1 MEQRDRY
8 VVTDDQFPASLWH
21 NLCFH
26 KRAFFFFIGQFQAS
40 YGKPLLAARDPK
52 CSAKDAEAG
61 VLAMEALHKQV
72 IPVSGVHL
80 LRLLKFFFP
89 LLHLFKTLW

>member
-1 MEQRDRY
+1 M
-8 VVTDDQFPASLWH
+8 
-21 NLCFH
+21 C
-26 KRAFFFFIGQFQAS
+26 FFIAQFQAS

-72 IPVSGVHL
+72 MPVSRVNI
-80 LRLLKFFFP
+80 LRLLNFFSSVAFVQNFMVALFLIIYLYHVGYAILIAAYERGSP
-89 LLHLFKTLW
+89 L